1 MAPERKTPNK
11 GGRPPAGVRDGER
24 VTDYPQ
30 LSVHVPDELRLR
42 LQALA
47 QVTGQPQWR
56 VLAAAVDTYIER
68 LGEDERKLIG
78 AMLERAEPLL
88 TMPSKTA
95 KTPVQATILNVDD
108 NDSMRFARSTML
120 RQEGFDV
127 VEAETGRQAIQVA
140 ARHVPNLVLLD
151 VHLPD
156 ISGLDV
162 CRQIKA
168 DPVLKHV
175 KVIQL
180 SATFSSPH
188 DQLYGLE
195 TGGADIYLAEPVQR
209 GTLLSVIRRLLA
221 KPA

>member
-1 MAPERKTPNK
+1 
-11 GGRPPAGVRDGER
+11 
-24 VTDYPQ
+24 
-30 LSVHVPDELRLR
+30 
-42 LQALA
+42 
-47 QVTGQPQWR
+47 
-56 VLAAAVDTYIER
+56 
-68 LGEDERKLIG
+68 
-78 AMLERAEPLL
+78 
-88 TMPSKTA
+88 
-95 KTPVQATILNVDD
+95 
-108 NDSMRFARSTML
+108 
-120 RQEGFDV
+120 
-127 VEAETGRQAIQVA
+127 
-140 ARHVPNLVLLD
+140 VPNLVLLD